1 MSTDSA
7 SSTVQSAGYKTVNKT
22 DGNPPFPLSTYSPAG
37 GEAENKR
44 DKLVED
50 TISEMVLSTTEKD
63 RAAREGGRRGGC
75 RQGETH

>member
-1 MSTDSA
+1 M
-7 SSTVQSAGYKTVNKT
+7 NKT
-22 DGNPPFPLSTYSPAG
+22 DGNPPLPLSTYIPAG

-63 RAAREGGRRGGC
+63 RAAREGGRQEGRVSSGRDSLRRGPLSKPG
-75 RQGETH
+75 GG